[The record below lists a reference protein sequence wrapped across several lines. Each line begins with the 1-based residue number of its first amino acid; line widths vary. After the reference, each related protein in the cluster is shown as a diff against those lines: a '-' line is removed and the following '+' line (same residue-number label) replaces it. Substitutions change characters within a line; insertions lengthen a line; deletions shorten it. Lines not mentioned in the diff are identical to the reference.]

1 MSNQLFTLDELKHLE
16 SVRDYNFSEAM
27 LLTNERRN
35 ELLELWWIPVRGK
48 IARGTPQT
56 CNLCPRIMWAHAQD
70 STTYYR
76 HGSDSEQILKIE
88 TPAGMIF
95 TSKVRELMHWMNG
108 LHAKELV
115 DHG

>member
-1 MSNQLFTLDELKHLE
+1 MRSNQLFTLDELRHLE
-16 SVRDYNFSEAM
+16 TVKDYNFSEAM

-48 IARGTPQT
+48 IARGRPQT
-56 CNLCPRIMWAHAQD
+56 CNLCPRVIWAHARD
-70 STTYYR
+70 SATYYR

-88 TPAGMIF
+88 TPAGMIS

-115 DHG
+115 SN